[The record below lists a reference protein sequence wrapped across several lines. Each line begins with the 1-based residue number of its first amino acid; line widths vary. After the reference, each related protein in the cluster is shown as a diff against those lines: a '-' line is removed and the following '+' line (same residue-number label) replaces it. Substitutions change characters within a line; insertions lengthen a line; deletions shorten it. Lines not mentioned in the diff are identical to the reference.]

1 MSQKRLFIVF
11 VASQGTLVVKNPP
24 DNAGDASSIPGSERR
39 VPGGGN
45 GTLLQSFCLENPTDR
60 GACQATICRNTHR
73 FSHYAQRPE

>member
-24 DNAGDASSIPGSERR
+24 DNAGDASSIPGSER